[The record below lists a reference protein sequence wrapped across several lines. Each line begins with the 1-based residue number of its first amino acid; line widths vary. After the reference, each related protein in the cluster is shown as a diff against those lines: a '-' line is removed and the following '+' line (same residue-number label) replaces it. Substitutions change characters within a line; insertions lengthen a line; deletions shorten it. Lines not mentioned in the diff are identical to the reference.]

1 MIKKLCFSNPKA
13 MAYSLAGLLFPQRRC
28 MMRRTLTLS
37 ATALATTLLTAPA
50 AQAADLVLGKKLH
63 SENCLKCHGTEKYSA
78 PNRKVHSMSAL
89 KTRVQGC
96 ATNLSLSWF
105 EDEVDAVAAY
115 MNQEFYKF
123 K

>member
-1 MIKKLCFSNPKA
+1 
-13 MAYSLAGLLFPQRRC
+13 
-28 MMRRTLTLS
+28 MRYTLTLS
-37 ATALATTLLTAPA
+37 AAALAATLLAAPA
-50 AQAADLVLGKKLH
+50 AQAADLALGKKLYN
-63 SENCLKCHGTEKYSA
+63 ENCVNCHGAEKFSA
-78 PNRKVHSMSAL
+78 PNRKVHSLSSL
-89 KTRVQGC
+89 KTFVQGC